1 MAACLNYRR
10 SDWLTRHVKKGE
22 QSDYDF
28 RFILAEQEARTYV
41 RDGDVWIGI
50 YWREASEKKLNAMD
64 LICRELT
71 VKRV

>member
-1 MAACLNYRR
+1 
-10 SDWLTRHVKKGE
+10 
-22 QSDYDF
+22 
-28 RFILAEQEARTYV
+28 V